1 MRSLYRTLSVRYLSR
16 RSGRAGLIV
25 ASIALGV
32 AALVA
37 TRTLSDTMSRA
48 TLASANP
55 MAGQLDFIVSNGEL
69 PIERAVATDLRK
81 VPGIAHVRARL
92 HDTAWLLD
100 GAAKKAVLVMG
111 VDVNSELKEL
121 NDEKRGLVN
130 LSPGIEGAYAFAY
143 LTRRLAGPP
152 AVVGKELDNDLPKEG
167 TYLQV
172 EKDGTKHDLQR
183 VGWIE
188 ARGDMAPLG
197 GYVILLDLESAEKL
211 LGYPSGTVTRIDV
224 ALEPGA
230 DVTQAR
236 AAVVA
241 AVRGRGDV
249 RTPLEQ
255 NQSLESASAGMRTGF
270 AMGGLM
276 TLIVAMFLVYNALS
290 VSVAERRHEIGILL
304 ALGATRAQV
313 ALLFAGEA
321 TLLGLVGSLLGIP
334 LGIGAAQLGLQPVQ
348 RVMSDIFT
356 SVHSRQVDVTPSI
369 VLMALVAGVL
379 AAVGASLLP
388 AVQAAGERPA
398 EAVRRV
404 PKIPTLHRLVLQIVG
419 SALLICAG
427 VALIALREYAPQ
439 RLGSYW
445 GIGLVL
451 LGALLGAPVVAS
463 LLARLLR
470 PIARRWFAFEWRLA
484 ADNLVTSPG
493 RSGLVI
499 AALAAGVAL
508 VVETAGVIQSNREA
522 LRDWVRDT
530 IAADIVVTA
539 GSPIG
544 SGGQSAAMSEQVG
557 VELRKLPEVAQALPI
572 RAPRILYGDAQV
584 LLTATDAGLA
594 YADGHG
600 RPVSARQAELFRR
613 LEDEPDSALVS
624 ENFPLL
630 HGVGPGDT
638 LTLPGRRGPVRLK
651 VIGTLPD
658 YSWSLG
664 SIIMH
669 RRDYLRHWGDTKVDY
684 FDIYLREGV
693 DPLAAKE
700 RIAARLGAQHDLFPL
715 TRAEL
720 QGQIDGMIER
730 FYGIAY
736 AQQVV
741 VMMVAA
747 LGMVMALMIA
757 VMQRRRE
764 IGTLRAIG
772 ASQAQV
778 MYAVLA
784 EACLMGVFGTLLGFA
799 VGIPLEW
806 YALRVLILEE
816 AGFLFPVHIP
826 WTAGLVIATVAL
838 GAAAL
843 AGLGPALAAVRQ
855 RIPEAIAYE

>member
-16 RSGRAGLIV
+16 RRGRAILIL

-37 TRTLSDTMSRA
+37 TRVLSDTMARA
-48 TLASANP
+48 TIASANP
-55 MAGQLDFIVSNGEL
+55 MAGRLDLIVSNGEL
-69 PIERAVATDLRK
+69 PIERAVAADLKK
-81 VPGIAHVRARL
+81 VPGVKHVRARL

-121 NDEKRGLVN
+121 NDEERGLVT

-152 AVVGKELDNDLPKEG
+152 AVVGKELENDLPPKG
-167 TYLQV
+167 TFLQV
-172 EKDGTKHDLQR
+172 EKDGKKHDLQR

-197 GYVILLDLESAEKL
+197 GYVILLDLESTETL
-211 LGYPSGTVTRIDV
+211 LGYPPGTVTRIDV
-224 ALEPGA
+224 ALEPGI
-230 DVTQAR
+230 DPEQGR

-241 AVRGRGDV
+241 AVGGRGDV
-249 RTPLEQ
+249 RTPAEQ

-270 AMGGLM
+270 AMGGLA

-304 ALGATRAQV
+304 ALGATRGQV
-313 ALLFAGEA
+313 ACLFAGEA
-321 TLLGLVGSLLGIP
+321 TLLGLVGSALGIP

-348 RVMSDIFT
+348 RALSDVFA
-356 SVHSRQVDVTPSI
+356 SVHTRQVDITPTIIVT
-369 VLMALVAGVL
+369 ALIAGVV

-388 AVQAAGERPA
+388 ALQAASERPA

-404 PKIPTLHRLVLQIVG
+404 PKAPTLHRLFLQIAG
-419 SALLICAG
+419 SVLLIVAG
-427 VALIALREYAPQ
+427 MALIALRAFVPQ

-445 GIGLVL
+445 GIGLVMV
-451 LGALLGAPVVAS
+451 GALLGAPVVAA

-484 ADNLVTSPG
+484 ADNLVSAPG

-508 VVETAGVIQSNREA
+508 VVQTAGVIQSNREA
-522 LRDWVRDT
+522 LRDWVRDVIT
-530 IAADIVVTA
+530 ADIVVTA

-544 SGGQSAAMSEQVG
+544 SGGQSASMNEQVG
-557 VELRKLPEVAQALPI
+557 AELRKLPEVAQVLSI
-572 RAPRILYGDAQV
+572 RTPRILYGAAQV
-584 LLTATDAGLA
+584 MLTATETGQTHAHG
-594 YADGHG
+594 G
-600 RPVSARQAELFRR
+600 RPVRAEYAALFRR
-613 LEDEPDSALVS
+613 LEIESDCALVS

-658 YSWSLG
+658 YSWALG
-664 SIIMH
+664 SIIIH
-669 RRDYLRHWGDTKVDY
+669 RRDYLRHWGDTKVDF
-684 FDIYLREGV
+684 FDVYLHAGV
-693 DPLAAKE
+693 DAAAAKE

-715 TRAEL
+715 TRGEL

-741 VMMVAA
+741 VMLVAA

-784 EACLMGVFGTLLGFA
+784 EACLMGVIGTLLGFA

-806 YALRVLILEE
+806 YVLRVLILEE
-816 AGFLFPVHIP
+816 AGFLFPVHIH
-826 WTAGLVIATVAL
+826 WTAGLVIAAAAL

-843 AGLGPALAAVRQ
+843 AGLGPALTAVRQ